1 MRYLPFVL
9 LFISF
14 QVFAQ
19 IPNGSFAPKFTATDI
34 EGNEWN
40 LYDILAEGKTV
51 ILDVSATWCGPC
63 WDYHQSGILDELYAD
78 YGPDGTDELM
88 IFLIE
93 GDEDTTLED
102 LFGTGDNTLGDWVEG
117 THYPIIESRAIAEA
131 FEISFFPTL
140 FMICPDRKTYRP
152 INSPVETFYNEIQ
165 TCPSQT
171 GTYNVSLIAY
181 DGAEGLYC
189 NQVSTEPVVYVQNL
203 GSAFIEEVTLT
214 MNFSGIE
221 VFKTTE
227 FLGLNTYEIGEIS
240 VTPLGFL
247 TSTELEATIELPND
261 LEDNGLLGDNSYIA
275 AIKIAEDQNSN
286 VYNLELMIGSSPFE
300 TYWEV
305 LNENDEVL
313 YYGGNQGAY
322 IPGATNDGAYLSVNT
337 LYTHELVLPEDGCYA
352 LHVYD
357 SGLNGLGSG
366 GFYRVKNEEGEIILE
381 GGDFNREV
389 IDPISVSGSDDIA
402 SNALITSTLINFDQ
416 FCSEQTFEPM
426 LRVKNIGAESIQNL
440 LIQVKGQNSSFNDSY
455 VEIDIAP
462 YQTRTVTLDEITVI
476 EDEVLT
482 FSIAEVN
489 GIADDY
495 VFSNSISQAIDRNSS
510 IYQNWV
516 VDIFTGMGGFELYWE
531 ITNEEDEILYSGG
544 NELVKENGPE
554 QSNPSLLDPGAYTSN
569 EPIQEDIFLPAGN
582 CYTVTLLDGGNNGF
596 PNGGFNTITPYF
608 RIRNNNEGIIAEFLG
623 NYGSRDSRMLGIEGT
638 SNVSE
643 TALANIELF
652 PNPAIDQLSL
662 IHSLKGSELEIKII
676 GLTSGLE
683 YLSETLRNV
692 NQEIKFDV
700 SNLNAGLYLLVVNDG
715 TMDYLMKFVV
725 GL

>member
-1 MRYLPFVL
+1 MRFLAFVL
-9 LFISF
+9 LFISS
-14 QVFAQ
+14 QAFAQ
-19 IPNGSFAPKFTATDI
+19 IPNGSFAPNFTATDI

-88 IFLIE
+88 VFLIE

-102 LFGTGDNTLGDWVEG
+102 LFGTGDSTLGDWVEG
-117 THYPIIESRAIAEA
+117 THYPIIESRDIAEA

-152 INSPVETFYNEIQ
+152 INSPIETFYNEIQ

-171 GTYNVSLIAY
+171 GNYNVSLIAY

-203 GSAFIEEVTLT
+203 GSEFIEEVTLT

-357 SGLNGLGSG
+357 SGLNGLGLG
-366 GFYRVKNEEGEIILE
+366 GFYLVKNEEGEIILE

-389 IDPISVSGSDDIA
+389 FDPISVNGADHIA
-402 SNALITSTLINFDQ
+402 SNALVTSTLINFDQ
-416 FCSEQTFEPM
+416 FCSEQSFEPM

-440 LIQVKGQNSSFNDSY
+440 LIQVEGQNSSFNDSY
-455 VEIDIAP
+455 VEIDIPP

-482 FSIAEVN
+482 FTIAEVN

-676 GLTSGLE
+676 GHASGIE